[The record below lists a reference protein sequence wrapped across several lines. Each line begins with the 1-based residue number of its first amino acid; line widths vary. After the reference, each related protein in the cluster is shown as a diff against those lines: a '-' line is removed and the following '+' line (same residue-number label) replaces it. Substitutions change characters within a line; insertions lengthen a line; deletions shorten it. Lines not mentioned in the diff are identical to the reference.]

1 MRHFTLIEVLSD
13 AWHVRK
19 LLEHINIA
27 DCLYRFLQ
35 AQTSIRSE
43 TLSDWTYSP
52 QIWHRTKITS
62 VNVVYIDI

>member
-43 TLSDWTYSP
+43 TLSD
-52 QIWHRTKITS
+52 
-62 VNVVYIDI
+62 